1 VSYTT
6 APHSIAF
13 DLIRDATELMDS
25 IDPGTTALA
34 TDSYRP
40 MAIRTRRVYNP
51 QQDSLTLIAYHGDQI
66 AATVIVTNNGTRV
79 AARIHQIRVGDV
91 LFTRR
96 GIWTFVGIAPVEG
109 RRRRFTLTTRRAGGW
124 RIDVNGEQPAICAD
138 LDAAARHITERY
150 HPTS

>member
-1 VSYTT
+1 MSYTT

-13 DLIRDATELMDS
+13 DLIRDAGALMDS

-66 AATVIVTNNGTRV
+66 AATIIATNNGARV
-79 AARIHQIRVGDV
+79 AARIHQIRVGVV

-96 GIWTFVGIAPVEG
+96 GTWTFVGIARVGG

-138 LDAAARHITERY
+138 LDAAARHITDSY
-150 HPTS
+150 HPAG

>member
-1 VSYTT
+1 MSYTT

-13 DLIRDATELMDS
+13 DLIRDAADLMDS
-25 IDPGTTALA
+25 IDPGATALA
-34 TDSYRP
+34 EDSYRP

-66 AATVIVTNNGTRV
+66 AATIIATNNGARV
-79 AARIHQIRVGDV
+79 TARIHQIRVGDV

-96 GIWTFVGIAPVEG
+96 GDWTFIGIGRVEG
-109 RRRRFTLTTRRAGGW
+109 RRRRFTLTTRPRGGW
-124 RIDVNGEQPAICAD
+124 RVDVNGDQPTICAD
-138 LDAAARHITERY
+138 LDGAAHHITDNY